1 MENVMKN
8 DLPDAITPEN
18 VRSIYDQIRSNGGL
32 IEKFLDHSSEQNES
46 KPEEETSVL
55 SASDGRSDKNPDKP
69 QATPKA
75 TLTKEQIR
83 SLFPPATPQ
92 HAHFGDAVMITATPG
107 SQMIDGVK
115 SNPTAVVEQNGPS
128 FTSGLNHAQ
137 VTALAEETKEKL
149 QQQSEDRKNVP
160 LYDQFDDTLMKLL
173 EEIQNS
179 DVLSTGQK
187 AALFMKVHMQTSVI
201 LKESYEV
208 NV

>member
-1 MENVMKN
+1 MENNMKN
-8 DLPDAITPEN
+8 DLPDVMAPEN
-18 VRSIYDQIRSNGGL
+18 VRSVYDQLRSNGGL
-32 IEKFLDHSSEQNES
+32 IEKFLEHSSEQNES
-46 KPEEETSVL
+46 KPDEETNELSV
-55 SASDGRSDKNPDKP
+55 SAGGLDKNSDKP
-69 QATPKA
+69 QA

-92 HAHFGDAVMITATPG
+92 QSHFGDAVMITATPG
-107 SQMIDGVK
+107 AQMIK
-115 SNPTAVVEQNGPS
+115 KETHTTAVVEQSGPS

-187 AALFMKVHMQTSVI
+187 VALFMKVNMHTSVI

>member
-1 MENVMKN
+1 MENDMKN
-8 DLPDAITPEN
+8 DLPDAITPAN
-18 VRSIYDQIRSNGGL
+18 VRSIYDQLRSNGGL

-55 SASDGRSDKNPDKP
+55 SASDGRLDKNPDKP
-69 QATPKA
+69 QA

-92 HAHFGDAVMITATPG
+92 QSHFGDAVMITATPG